1 MKLGYKLLAAP
12 LLTALVVIGS
22 SQVNSYLQNVQSDK
36 GLSASQASLDLFK
49 TMAAAQQQM
58 AEVHAGV
65 YRTVALVDS
74 LDEAKVKAVRAEF
87 AAQLG
92 AAQHQV
98 EALAANPALDTKVQD
113 EIKAAGALAGTYAKQ
128 ADAAI
133 NFAQMDANTGI
144 GAMQRAEVTF
154 KQLTKAL
161 GGISAEIEA
170 TSHETIAQSRSQG
183 RSISWTLALVSLLMG
198 GLAVLLA
205 WRMQKRVVA
214 DLQSAAQL
222 AHEVANGNLM
232 VDARS
237 ESQDEVGDLLRAM
250 GSMAAQ
256 LNQSLATVRESAE
269 SIRLASAEIATG
281 NQDLSMRTEQTASNL
296 QSAASSTDQ
305 LNHTVR
311 QSADAAH
318 QALSLA
324 ASASAV
330 AAKGGDVV
338 GQVVST
344 MEEINVSARK
354 IFDIIGVID
363 GIAFQTN
370 ILALNAAVEAAR
382 AGEQGRGFAVV
393 ASEVRSLAGRSAEA
407 AKEIKNL
414 IGVSVNK
421 VDSGSRLV
429 ASAGETMQEIVSSVR
444 RVSDIIGE
452 ISAAATLQSDGIG
465 QVHSSVG
472 ELDQMT
478 QQNAALVEQSAAAAE
493 SLREQAQR
501 LAQVVSA
508 FQLAGQGPQH
518 LALGR
523 SSSKLMLQ

>member
-12 LLTALVVIGS
+12 LLTAVLVIAAG
-22 SQVNSYLQNVQSDK
+22 QMNGYLQSVQADK
-36 GLSASQASLDLFK
+36 GLSSSQVSLDLFK
-49 TMAAAQQQM
+49 TMADAQQQM
-58 AEVHAGV
+58 AEVHASM
-65 YRTVALVDS
+65 YRTVALIDS
-74 LDEAKVKAVRAEF
+74 LDADKIKAVRAD
-87 AAQLG
+87 AANQLSG
-92 AAQHQV
+92 V
-98 EALAANPALDTKVQD
+98 KRVIEGLAANTDLDAKVQGD
-113 EIKAAGALAGTYAKQ
+113 IKAAAELVGTYAKQ
-128 ADAAI
+128 ADAAV

-154 KQLTKAL
+154 KQLIKTAAS
-161 GGISAEIEA
+161 ITAQIETA
-170 TSHETIAQSRSQG
+170 SHDSIAQSREHG
-183 RSISWTLALVSLLMG
+183 RSISWTLAFVSLLVG
-198 GLAVLLA
+198 GGAVWLA
-205 WRMQKRVVA
+205 WRMQQKIVGELARAAHVA
-214 DLQSAAQL
+214 N
-222 AHEVANGNLM
+222 EVAHGNLV
-232 VDARS
+232 VDAAS
-237 ESQDEVGDLLRAM
+237 QSQDEVGDLLRAM
-250 GSMAAQ
+250 GTMASQ
-256 LNQSLATVRESAE
+256 LNQSISTVRESSE

-281 NQDLSMRTEQTASNL
+281 NQDLRLRTEQTATNL
-296 QSAASSTDQ
+296 QRTSGSTEQ

-311 QSADAAH
+311 QSANAAR
-318 QALSLA
+318 QAFQLA
-324 ASASAV
+324 ANASAV
-330 AAKGGDVV
+330 AARGGEVV

-354 IFDIIGVID
+354 ISDIIGVID

-407 AKEIKNL
+407 AKEIKTL
-414 IGVSVNK
+414 IGVSVSK

-429 ASAGETMQEIVSSVR
+429 ASAGETMNEIVGSVQ

-452 ISAAATLQSDGIG
+452 ISAAASEQSDGIG
-465 QVHSSVG
+465 QVNVAVS

-508 FQLAGQGPQH
+508 FQLSATSG
-518 LALGR
+518 ALPALR
-523 SSSKLMLQ
+523 

>member
-12 LLTALVVIGS
+12 LLTAVVVIAAGQIS
-22 SQVNSYLQNVQSDK
+22 GYLQNVQSDK
-36 GLSASQASLDLFK
+36 SLASSQVSLDLFK
-49 TMAAAQQQM
+49 TMASAQQQM

-74 LDEAKVKAVRAEF
+74 LDEARIKSVRAEV
-87 AAQLG
+87 ATQLAG
-92 AAQHQV
+92 VQRVVLTLADDADLTSQV
-98 EALAANPALDTKVQD
+98 QG
-113 EIKAAGALAGTYAKQ
+113 EIKSAAELVGTYAKQ

-154 KQLTKAL
+154 KLLIKNAGAIT
-161 GGISAEIEA
+161 AEIEA
-170 TSHETIAQSRSQG
+170 ASHDSITQSRTRG
-183 RSISWTLALVSLLMG
+183 RSISWTLGLVSLLVG
-198 GLAVLLA
+198 GVAVLLA
-205 WRMQKRVVA
+205 WRMQQKIVA
-214 DLQSAAQL
+214 EL
-222 AHEVANGNLM
+222 AHAAALANAVAQGDLD
-232 VDARS
+232 VDAS
-237 ESQDEVGDLLRAM
+237 SQRDDEVGDLLRAM
-250 GSMAAQ
+250 GAMAQQ
-256 LNQSLATVRESAE
+256 LNQSIATVRESSD
-269 SIRLASAEIATG
+269 SIRLASVEIASG
-281 NQDLSMRTEQTASNL
+281 NHDLSQRTEQTASNL
-296 QSAASSTDQ
+296 QRASASTDQ
-305 LNHTVR
+305 LNQTVR
-311 QSADAAH
+311 QSAEAAR
-318 QALSLA
+318 QAFQLA
-324 ASASAV
+324 ATASSV
-330 AAKGGDVV
+330 AARGGTVV

-344 MEEINVSARK
+344 MEEINVSARR
-354 IFDIIGVID
+354 ISDIIGVID

-407 AKEIKNL
+407 AKEIKTL
-414 IGVSVNK
+414 IGISVAK

-429 ASAGETMQEIVSSVR
+429 ASAGETMGEIVGSVQ

-452 ISAAATLQSDGIG
+452 ISAAASEQSEGIG
-465 QVHSSVG
+465 QVNVAVT

-508 FQLAGQGPQH
+508 FKLSGGPGNSNSPGF
-518 LALGR
+518 LALR
-523 SSSKLMLQ
+523 